1 MSRLSPMPSQAAQS
15 RTSPLLMATI
25 SSSHRQDTQTRARI
39 AMCFAECFAI
49 GEVPEIVLTIATRS
63 RSDSCGEIKTFRF

>member
-25 SSSHRQDTQTRARI
+25 SSSHRQDTQTRACI
-39 AMCFAECFAI
+39 GVCFAKFFGMAEL
-49 GEVPEIVLTIATRS
+49 PK
-63 RSDSCGEIKTFRF
+63 SC

>member
-1 MSRLSPMPSQAAQS
+1 
-15 RTSPLLMATI
+15 MATI

-49 GEVPEIVLTIATRS
+49 GEVPEIVLTIARQS
-63 RSDSCGEIKTFRF
+63 RSDSCGEIKTPRF

>member
-39 AMCFAECFAI
+39 AMCFAI
-49 GEVPEIVLTIATRS
+49 GEVPEIVLTIARQS
-63 RSDSCGEIKTFRF
+63 RSDSCGEIKTLVFD